1 MDRLISTETI
11 RRQNL
16 SEWIQTCHRGQ
27 KIRKT
32 DEDYFNHLL
41 RVACEA
47 APYAPLAFEIGIC
60 HDLLEDTETTSAQ
73 LLTKL
78 VELNYEIYAA
88 TQITE
93 AVVSLTDVFT
103 KNTFPFLNKKQR
115 KKREAERLESISPVA
130 QTIKYADLT
139 DNINWMLVYDRK
151 HLKNYL
157 LKKHKLVTRLKS
169 GNALFRNKLLSKIE
183 LILDELHLQK
193 R

>member
-1 MDRLISTETI
+1 MQRLTSTETI

-16 SEWIQTCHRGQ
+16 SDWIRTCHRGQ

-32 DEDYFNHLL
+32 EEDYFNHLL

-47 APYAPLAFEIGIC
+47 APYAPLAYEIGIC

-78 VELNYEIYAA
+78 GELNYEIDAA
-88 TQITE
+88 NQIAE
-93 AVVSLTDVFT
+93 AVVALTDVFT
-103 KNTFPFLNKKQR
+103 KDTFPFLNKKQR
-115 KKREAERLESISPVA
+115 KKREAERLETISPVA
-130 QTIKYADLT
+130 QTVKYADLT

-157 LKKHKLVTRLKS
+157 QKKHTLVTRLNS
-169 GNALFRNKLLSKIE
+169 GNALLRNKLLSKME
-183 LILDELHLQK
+183 MILDELHLQK
-193 R
+193 S